1 VPPKTAVEPLAVSF
15 LNSFFWYEFDIFS
28 INFTPSLHSAAQI
41 SGSTC
46 STSTCHSMLSI
57 HAAVLAFML
66 SPPATVVVRTIM
78 RPQVSLGLIDWMLDT
93 PFLPPGDQLCRSE
106 GWDCTATFST
116 SLVNQVTGPKSY
128 STSLDFGLRFKKD
141 GSFAL
146 VSPSALISSKEG
158 RWSTVEEE
166 AGGEP
171 EVQWQLTV
179 CDSGIRGGPAGSGA
193 MIVGPLAK
201 LYFTMRL
208 DSDSDALRLS
218 QGKVWVKEGDRMQPV
233 GTCHASPLPLMG
245 NN

>member
-1 VPPKTAVEPLAVSF
+1 LGSSTGCLTHPFYRLATSFADPKAG
-15 LNSFFWYEFDIFS
+15 I
-28 INFTPSLHSAAQI
+28 
-41 SGSTC
+41 
-46 STSTCHSMLSI
+46 
-57 HAAVLAFML
+57 
-66 SPPATVVVRTIM
+66 
-78 RPQVSLGLIDWMLDT
+78 
-93 PFLPPGDQLCRSE
+93 
-106 GWDCTATFST
+106 CTATFST

-146 VSPSALISSKEG
+146 VSPSALISSKDG

-166 AGGEP
+166 AGESSAV
-171 EVQWQLTV
+171 EWQLTV